1 MATFQ
6 LNGKSFPC
14 PVQLTLNT
22 IMGKW
27 KALILWNLRN
37 GTKRYSELK
46 RALPDITDKMLAQQL
61 RELEQDQIIVRKVYP
76 EVPPKVE
83 YTLTERG
90 IAIQPILAQM
100 QQWGV
105 QFKLPS
111 SDSSP

>member
-1 MATFQ
+1 MATFEINSKQ
-6 LNGKSFPC
+6 FNC

-61 RELEQDQIIVRKVYP
+61 RELEDDQIILRTVYP

-83 YTLTERG
+83 YSLTERG
-90 IAIQPILAQM
+90 TAIQPILTQM
-100 QQWGV
+100 QQWGI
-105 QFKLPS
+105 QFKVTS
-111 SDSSP
+111 SDPSL